1 MPNFEILKAKDPS
14 DKIFIEKTPLFNIP
28 FKIAIVG
35 KSQIS
40 LGKSTII
47 MNLLLR
53 KKFYRDNFKGEDIY
67 FISPNKLDKKLKI
80 VMEELE
86 IPDANFM
93 DCDEGILHELYEI
106 LEDQFLDGEKQPK
119 LIVFDDC
126 AFDGSLKN
134 SQTGI
139 IAKIVMNG
147 RHANISSIFT
157 TQKYSLIGTPI
168 RTNLTGAMIGNLNNK
183 ELELVEGDLN
193 FLENGKKEFYKMMRK
208 YTKGRD
214 FVVFNFTNKDL
225 YLDKNFKP
233 I

>member
-14 DKIFIEKTPLFNIP
+14 DKIFIDKSPLFNIP

-40 LGKSTII
+40 LGKSTIV

-53 KKFYRDNFKGEDIY
+53 KKFYRDNFKGEDIF

-80 VMEELE
+80 VMEELDV
-86 IPDANFM
+86 PKSNFM
-93 DCDEGILHELYEI
+93 DCDEAMLEELYEY
-106 LEDQFLDGEKQPK
+106 LEELFLDGETQPK
-119 LIVFDDC
+119 LLVFDDC
-126 AFDGSLKN
+126 AYDGSLKN
-134 SQTGI
+134 TQSGI

-183 ELELVEGDLN
+183 ELELLEADMN
-193 FLENGKKEFYKMMRK
+193 FMENGKKDFFKMMRR

-225 YLDKNFKP
+225 YLDKNFNP

>member
-1 MPNFEILKAKDPS
+1 MSKFEILKAKDPS
-14 DKIFIEKTPLFNIP
+14 DKIFIEKNPLFNIP
-28 FKIAIVG
+28 FKIAIIG

-53 KKFYRDNFKGEDIY
+53 KKFYKDNFKGEDIY

-80 VMEELE
+80 VMEELDT
-86 IPDANFM
+86 PKQNFM
-93 DCDEGILHELYEI
+93 ACDEGILDELYDI
-106 LEDQFLDGEKQPK
+106 LEEQFLDGETQPK
-119 LIVFDDC
+119 LLVFDDC

-134 SQTGI
+134 TQSGI

-157 TQKYSLIGTPI
+157 SQKYSLIGTPI
-168 RTNLTGAMIGNLNNK
+168 RTNLTGAMVGNLNNR
-183 ELELVEGDLN
+183 ELETLEADLN
-193 FLENGKKEFYKMMRK
+193 FMENGKKDFFKMMRK
-208 YTKGRD
+208 HTKGRD

-225 YLDKNFKP
+225 YLDKNFRP